1 MNGDGDIRPEEHNRW
16 IITLTV
22 MMGAFMMSVNTQ
34 SVNVAL
40 PHMQGF
46 LGTSV
51 EEITWVSTGYILAS
65 VIIMPL
71 VGWFSARFGRK
82 RFYMASIFLFIVSSI
97 LCGLSWNLSSIL
109 VFRVLQGIGGG
120 TMMPVAQAILRET
133 FPTEEQGKAMG
144 IFGLG
149 VVFGPAIGPTLG
161 GWLTDHY
168 SWPWVFYI
176 NIPVSIA
183 TFFLAQHFIHDPPHM
198 QQRDTGKIDIL
209 GMVPMIIGL
218 GAFQLMLER
227 GEINDWFSSKFIVM
241 LAVVSFVSI
250 VLFAIRELRTDK
262 PAVDLRLL
270 GNVTFASGNVVGSIM
285 TLGLMSGLFLL
296 PLFLQRVMGYPAV
309 DSGLALVPRSL
320 AMAISMPLAG
330 RLYNKV
336 GPVLLI
342 QGGLFL
348 AGFSFWQLS
357 CLTLAA
363 GTWDIFIP
371 QFLQG
376 MGVGM
381 IFVPVTTAALSTI
394 EKHRIT
400 SATGLYN
407 FFRQTAGSIGI
418 AAVASQL
425 ARGENKYRAILV
437 ENVTNYNNTT
447 REWMLSASAAL
458 GSSENSFAVQEKV
471 LRLMDAEVARQT
483 SLIAYNHVYFLLAC
497 LFFCAIPVAL
507 LLRIKG
513 ATKETAIVESSTQPE
528 IS

>member
-1 MNGDGDIRPEEHNRW
+1 M
-16 IITLTV
+16 TV

-51 EEITWVSTGYILAS
+51 EEITWVSTGYILSS

-71 VGWFSARFGRK
+71 VGWMSARFGRR
-82 RFYMASIFLFIVSSI
+82 RFYMASVFLFILSSI
-97 LCGLSWNLSSIL
+97 LCGLSWNLSSIIA
-109 VFRVLQGIGGG
+109 FRVLQGIGGG
-120 TMMPVAQAILRET
+120 TMMPVAQAILQET
-133 FPTEEQGKAMG
+133 FPREEQGKAMG

-149 VVFGPAIGPTLG
+149 VVLGPAVGPTLG

-183 TFFLAQHFIHDPPHM
+183 TLLLAMRFIHDPPYLK
-198 QQRDTGKIDIL
+198 REKGKIDFL
-209 GMVPMIIGL
+209 GMIPMVIGL
-218 GAFQLMLER
+218 STFQLMLER
-227 GEINDWFSSKFIVM
+227 GEINNWFSSQFIIM
-241 LAVVSFVSI
+241 LAVVSVVSI
-250 VLFAIRELRTDK
+250 TLFVIRELQTDK

-285 TLGLMSGLFLL
+285 TMGLLSGLFLL

-348 AGFSFWQLS
+348 AGYSFWQLS

-363 GTWDIFIP
+363 GPWDIFLP

-376 MGVGM
+376 IGVGM
-381 IFVPVTTAALSTI
+381 IFVPVTTAALSSI
-394 EKHRIT
+394 EKQRIT

-425 ARGENKYRAILV
+425 TRGGNKYRTILV
-437 ENVTNYNNTT
+437 ENVTDYNHTT
-447 REWMLSASAAL
+447 QAWMQSASTVL
-458 GSSENSFAVQEKV
+458 GSPENSFAVQEKV
-471 LRLMDAEVARQT
+471 LKLLDVEVARQAT
-483 SLIAYNHVYFLLAC
+483 LLAYNHVYFLLAC
-497 LFFCAIPVAL
+497 LFFCSIPVAL
-507 LLRIKG
+507 LLRMKG
-513 ATKETAIVESSTQPE
+513 PVREDAIVESATQTE